1 MAASPTGL
9 ALDAAGAVAAGQL
22 LDLSHGDVVVVAA
35 DGVLQSGSSNG
46 ELDGFLA
53 GLAGQQGVDQTAAEG
68 GLEGGSLNE
77 TLVVEGL
84 QTQHQLAESDNLCHD
99 QNLSCYKFF

>member
-22 LDLSHGDVVVVAA
+22 LDLGHGDVVVV
-35 DGVLQSGSSNG
+35 
-46 ELDGFLA
+46 
-53 GLAGQQGVDQTAAEG
+53 AAEG

-99 QNLSCYKFF
+99 QNLSCYKLYAYRLKSAPNHSPPSF

>member
-22 LDLSHGDVVVVAA
+22 LDLGHGDVVVVAA
-35 DGVLQSGSSNG
+35 DGV
-46 ELDGFLA
+46 A
-53 GLAGQQGVDQTAAEG
+53 AAEG

>member
-9 ALDAAGAVAAGQL
+9 ALDAAGAVAADGVGGQL
-22 LDLSHGDVVVVAA
+22 GDEPSVEAVVGQGNSHV
-35 DGVLQSGSSNG
+35 
-46 ELDGFLA
+46 
-53 GLAGQQGVDQTAAEG
+53 

-99 QNLSCYKFF
+99 QNLSCYKLYAYRLKSAPNHSPPSF

>member
-9 ALDAAGAVAAGQL
+9 ALDAAGAVAADGVGGQL
-22 LDLSHGDVVVVAA
+22 GDELSLEAVVGQGNSHV
-35 DGVLQSGSSNG
+35 
-46 ELDGFLA
+46 
-53 GLAGQQGVDQTAAEG
+53 GLTAAEG

-99 QNLSCYKFF
+99 QNLYCYKFFSIMRYQNRIPSYIL

>member
-22 LDLSHGDVVVVAA
+22 LDLGHGDVVVVAA
-35 DGVLQSGSSNG
+35 EGV
-46 ELDGFLA
+46 
-53 GLAGQQGVDQTAAEG
+53 TAAEG

-99 QNLSCYKFF
+99 QNLSCYKLYAYRLKSAPNHSPPSF

>member
-22 LDLSHGDVVVVAA
+22 LDLGHGDVVVVAA
-35 DGVLQSGSSNG
+35 DGVG
-46 ELDGFLA
+46 
-53 GLAGQQGVDQTAAEG
+53 GQLGDEPSVEAVVGQGNSHV